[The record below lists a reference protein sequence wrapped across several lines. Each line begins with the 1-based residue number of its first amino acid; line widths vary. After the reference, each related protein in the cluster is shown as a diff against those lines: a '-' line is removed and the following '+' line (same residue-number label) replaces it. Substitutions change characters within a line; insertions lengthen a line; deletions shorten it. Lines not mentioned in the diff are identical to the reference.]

1 MAMDI
6 DRVPVA
12 GTWWR
17 HVRAGIDP
25 LATGSPPGDGRW
37 QRGAKVAAIY
47 LADGEH
53 TAWAEWYRMLA
64 ERALPPRLS
73 LPRELWRVEV
83 TLDAVADLSTA
94 DRLGRL
100 GLGQPRPGR
109 SSWPAYQEVGERVRA
124 HGFAGLVGPS
134 AARPQG
140 RVLCVF
146 MPATAGALVPT
157 DPPRRVVE
165 APPPPRGLTT

>member
-1 MAMDI
+1 MDI

-17 HVRAGIDP
+17 HVPAGIDP
-25 LATGSPPGDGRW
+25 LATGSPAGDGRW
-37 QRGAKVAAIY
+37 QRGGKVAAMY
-47 LADGEH
+47 LADGEE

-64 ERALPPRLS
+64 ERALALRLA

-83 TLDAVADLSTA
+83 MLEGVADLSTA
-94 DRLGRL
+94 DRLARL
-100 GLGQPRPGR
+100 GLPQPRPGR
-109 SSWPAYQEVGERVRA
+109 STWPAYQEVGERLHA
-124 HGFAGLVGPS
+124 DGFAGLVAPS
-134 AARPQG
+134 AARPAG

-146 MPATAGALVPT
+146 APATAGALAAT
-157 DPPRRVVE
+157 HPPRRVDE

>member
-1 MAMDI
+1 MAIDI

-17 HVRAGIDP
+17 HVRVGIDP

-83 TLDAVADLSTA
+83 KLDSVADLSTA
-94 DRLGRL
+94 DRLGRV
-100 GLGQPRPGR
+100 GLGQPRPAR
-109 SSWPAYQEVGERVRA
+109 SSWPAYQEVGER
-124 HGFAGLVGPS
+124 L
-134 AARPQG
+134 G

-157 DPPRRVVE
+157 DPPRRVGE